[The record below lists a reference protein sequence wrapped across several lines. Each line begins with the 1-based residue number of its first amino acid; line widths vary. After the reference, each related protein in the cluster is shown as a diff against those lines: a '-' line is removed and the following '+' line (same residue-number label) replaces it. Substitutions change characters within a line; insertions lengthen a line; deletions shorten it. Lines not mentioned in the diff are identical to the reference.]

1 MTHWQNPSLLD
12 RLDPLRA
19 THPSPAGGR
28 NRCLHLTPTGKVAMA
43 GEQPHVTE
51 LADEDLAV
59 GAILLGR
66 VGEDH
71 WWVLTDADRGVDPRH
86 RDVAPELCQLLFA
99 GLALVQWHEEHPSC
113 PRCGQA
119 TVPERLGASRRCHF
133 CGTQVFPRTDPAVI
147 VAVTDEDDRLLLT
160 HAPSWPEARVSVQAG
175 FVEAGESAEQA
186 VHRELLEE
194 TGLHV
199 SAVTYVASQPWPFP
213 RSLMLGFTAVA
224 DAHDL
229 ALDRRELDW
238 GAFHTR
244 EEVRRALERGELSLP
259 GPMSL
264 AHQLI
269 QGWLGSAG

>member
-1 MTHWQNPSLLD
+1 
-12 RLDPLRA
+12 
-19 THPSPAGGR
+19 
-28 NRCLHLTPTGKVAMA
+28 MA
-43 GEQPHVTE
+43 GERPYVTE
-51 LADEDLAV
+51 LADEAPDV
-59 GAILLGR
+59 EAILLGR

-86 RDVAPELCQLLFA
+86 RDFAPELCQLLFA
-99 GLALVQWHEEHPSC
+99 GLALVQWHEEHATC
-113 PRCGQA
+113 PRCGQV
-119 TVPERLGASRRCHF
+119 TVPERLGASRRCDS

-147 VAVTDEDDRLLLT
+147 VAVTDQDDRLLLT
-160 HAPSWPEARVSVQAG
+160 HAPQWTGNRVSVQAG

-194 TGLHV
+194 TGLRV
-199 SAVTYVASQPWPFP
+199 SAVAYVASQPWPFP

-224 DAHDL
+224 DARDL

-238 GAFHTR
+238 GGFHTR
-244 EEVRRALERGELSLP
+244 EGVRLALERGELSLP

-269 QGWLGSAG
+269 QGWLGAAG